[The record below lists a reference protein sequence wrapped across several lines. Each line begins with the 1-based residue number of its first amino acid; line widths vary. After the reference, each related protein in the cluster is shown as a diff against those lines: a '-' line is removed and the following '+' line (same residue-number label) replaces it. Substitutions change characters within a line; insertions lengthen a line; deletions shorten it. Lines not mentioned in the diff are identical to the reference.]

1 MEILRPQNVDG
12 VIENSL
18 KGKIRIT
25 TRCLW
30 LDKGKLLDALHK
42 AAHAA
47 LSSLPVNCPLSHMER
62 TVAELL
68 RKMVRKYSSKRPEV
82 IAIALE
88 NPAAVLSD
96 ELNARLSGKS
106 HVGYGISALRKVV
119 DGNSEENQSNRMH
132 TEDIANIQLEHSLQ
146 KNLKG
151 LSLSLSIYMCVCVC
165 VCVSSFVGGL
175 VYMSSSCV
183 LESIHALIN
192 GICFSAWGL
201 PATFPANISK
211 VYLHHQIKT

>member
-96 ELNARLSGKS
+96 EVNARLFGKS

-119 DGNSEENQSNRMH
+119 DGHSEENQSDRMH

-151 LSLSLSIYMCVCVC
+151 LSLSLSIYICVCARAHAC
-165 VCVSSFVGGL
+165 ESPFVGGL
-175 VYMSSSCV
+175 VYKSSSCV
-183 LESIHALIN
+183 L
-192 GICFSAWGL
+192 
-201 PATFPANISK
+201 
-211 VYLHHQIKT
+211 

>member
-1 MEILRPQNVDG
+1 MEILCPQNVDG
-12 VIENSL
+12 MIENSL

-151 LSLSLSIYMCVCVC
+151 LSLSLSLYMCVCVC
-165 VCVSSFVGGL
+165 VCELICGWIGL
-175 VYMSSSCV
+175 HVQFMCAGIHSC
-183 LESIHALIN
+183 IN
-192 GICFSAWGL
+192 
-201 PATFPANISK
+201 
-211 VYLHHQIKT
+211 

>member
-151 LSLSLSIYMCVCVC
+151 LSLSLSLSLSIYIYVRAHVRARLW
-165 VCVSSFVGGL
+165 VD
-175 VYMSSSCV
+175 
-183 LESIHALIN
+183 
-192 GICFSAWGL
+192 
-201 PATFPANISK
+201 
-211 VYLHHQIKT
+211 